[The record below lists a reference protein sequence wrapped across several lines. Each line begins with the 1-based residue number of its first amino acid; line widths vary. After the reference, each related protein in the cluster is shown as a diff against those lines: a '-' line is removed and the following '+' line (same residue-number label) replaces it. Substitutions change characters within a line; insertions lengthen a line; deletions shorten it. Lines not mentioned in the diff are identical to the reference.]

1 MKRCHFGSEHSFV
14 TLFDGCIS
22 CQRGHRRFTQ
32 TFQHFSL
39 AQGPTST
46 ASIAGTKGCLG
57 IVAMVGFCP
66 KHEEFQIPH
75 VDWFVTPWEFSIAHK
90 NRPSQKESSLP
101 NIIFQY
107 SSKAMLNFG
116 GVSKW
121 CISQNPWVEVIPAID
136 HFTKMY
142 DNCSKSA
149 DPKSTRKNAGILRGK
164 KNLLGCS
171 HAAKHKPPPSMLNNS
186 KGWINTNYCILKCW
200 KTSYLFKLFFDDI
213 KVYHFTRAVFAVCF
227 SVKR

>member
-22 CQRGHRRFTQ
+22 CQRGHRRFAQ

-66 KHEEFQIPH
+66 KHEEFRIPH

-107 SSKAMLNFG
+107 FSKAMLNFG
-116 GVSKW
+116 GVSNW
-121 CISQNPWVEVIPAID
+121 CISQNPSGVEVIPAID
-136 HFTKMY
+136 HFTKSMTTVQ
-142 DNCSKSA
+142 NRGTQKV
-149 DPKSTRKNAGILRGK
+149 PGKNAGILRGK
-164 KNLLGCS
+164 KSFGL
-171 HAAKHKPPPSMLNNS
+171 
-186 KGWINTNYCILKCW
+186 
-200 KTSYLFKLFFDDI
+200 
-213 KVYHFTRAVFAVCF
+213 
-227 SVKR
+227 